1 MGVESYLLPRVDDP
15 ADAADALA
23 ETFLVAWRH
32 LEEVPCGVDARP
44 WLLAVARVPV
54 SAASTSPDPGPHRV
68 SGAHRTGRRPERPP
82 LPRRLRTDTR
92 EKRVTR
98 GAAGRPRL
106 RAAARAGLGCR
117 RR

>member
-68 SGAHRTGRRPERPP
+68 SAELTAP
-82 LPRRLRTDTR
+82 
-92 EKRVTR
+92 
-98 GAAGRPRL
+98 GAAQSARL
-106 RAAARAGLGCR
+106 CLGD
-117 RR
+117 